1 MKLALANLINEL
13 VKHGF
18 IRPAMD
24 VSEILSELME
34 EDYTEDQDID
44 DDEAPADPSA
54 IVNIVGLRGD
64 TKPEQPTG
72 GMTVNPFFMDPGDP
86 F

>member
-1 MKLALANLINEL
+1 MRRVLEHLIHEL

-18 IRPAMD
+18 IRPAAD
-24 VSEILSELME
+24 IYKILSELKE
-34 EDYTEDQDID
+34 EDYTEE
-44 DDEAPADPSA
+44 DDEEEENENSDAGS

-72 GMTVNPFFMDPGDP
+72 GMTVNPFFFDPGDP